1 MAYVGQNQGCS
12 PRSGLSMEGTIC
24 ANTATQGKEQHGCLQ
39 EAPWR
44 GAADGGSF
52 LGRMSCMWSSA
63 RVCLP
68 QAEGRTQYDT
78 HTARRERAYAQA
90 LAQAFDVSYR
100 LEHPGP
106 THIMPRS
113 GAFISVHLHAPPQH
127 VDLRT
132 RRAGPQKPIS
142 RLSGAIYARSCIRT
156 SENTPSRHSVESH
169 LAGCHRVLRVSS

>member
-1 MAYVGQNQGCS
+1 MGAYKKLPGEERQMVGAFSVECPACG
-12 PRSGLSMEGTIC
+12 
-24 ANTATQGKEQHGCLQ
+24 
-39 EAPWR
+39 APPGFACR
-44 GAADGGSF
+44 K
-52 LGRMSCMWSSA
+52 
-63 RVCLP
+63 P
-68 QAEGRTQYDT
+68 KGRTQYDT
-78 HTARRERAYAQA
+78 HKARRERAYAQA